1 MTFPDWLDEG
11 CAWLAQ
17 VQKIGLSMS
26 GRELLDRGRAWQQ
39 RGELLGWHQAGRLF
53 QTLAQENAPMSERAG
68 ALLDLA
74 AWLTTARRVLEAQA
88 LAAALPD
95 QGKNTDHSFS
105 VVAI

>member
-39 RGELLGWHQAGRLF
+39 RGELFGWHQSGHLF
-53 QTLAQENAPMSERAG
+53 QTLSQEDMPMSERAS

-88 LAAALPD
+88 LATTLH
-95 QGKNTDHSFS
+95 GKTKNTDQ
-105 VVAI
+105 